1 MRTSDTE
8 TPDQR
13 IPASIPRRKKLPCR
27 KRFSHV
33 SRPNHPKEISDFLH
47 SLITFFFVSFTE
59 LFVNIFELFFH
70 FTERHLDRQIFW
82 SLSGIDFYKFS
93 HFFSYITMSS
103 FQLVLSLEFLTSDSF
118 LCLGNTKKIRCQLR
132 TPHII

>member
-1 MRTSDTE
+1 MRTSYTK
-8 TPDQR
+8 TPHQR
-13 IPASIPRRKKLPCR
+13 IPSSVSRRKKLPRR
-27 KRFSHV
+27 KRLSHA
-33 SRPNHPKEISDFLH
+33 SRTHHPREILDFIL
-47 SLITFFFVSFTE
+47 SLITPFFDLTE

-70 FTERHLDRQIFW
+70 FTERHFDRQIFW

-118 LCLGNTKKIRCQLR
+118 LCLGNTKKIRRQLC
-132 TPHII
+132 TPHMIQ